1 MVAKFSPCPHRD
13 GIARPIPEIMSDTLP
28 PLTNE
33 YSGHRQR
40 LKERFLASTR
50 AESPDSLKDYEYLE
64 LLLFLGIPRRDVKPL
79 AKGLLARFGS
89 VGGVL
94 SAEPDQLVALVGESG
109 AVALKT
115 AAAATWMLREE
126 VLDKPVLASWDR
138 VLDYCHATMAHR
150 ETECFRVLFLDRKNR
165 LIVEEVMQK
174 GTIDHTPVYPREVIR
189 RALELGAS
197 ALIMVHNHPSGDPQP
212 SKADIDITRQIRD
225 AARPLGVILHD
236 HVIIARTG
244 YSSFKSDGL
253 I

>member
-1 MVAKFSPCPHRD
+1 
-13 GIARPIPEIMSDTLP
+13 
-28 PLTNE
+28 
-33 YSGHRQR
+33 
-40 LKERFLASTR
+40 
-50 AESPDSLKDYEYLE
+50 
-64 LLLFLGIPRRDVKPL
+64 
-79 AKGLLARFGS
+79 
-89 VGGVL
+89 
-94 SAEPDQLVALVGESG
+94 
-109 AVALKT
+109 
-115 AAAATWMLREE
+115 MLREE

>member
-1 MVAKFSPCPHRD
+1 
-13 GIARPIPEIMSDTLP
+13 MSDTLP

-40 LKERFLASTR
+40 LKERFLASAR

-115 AAAATWMLREE
+115 AAAAATWMLREE